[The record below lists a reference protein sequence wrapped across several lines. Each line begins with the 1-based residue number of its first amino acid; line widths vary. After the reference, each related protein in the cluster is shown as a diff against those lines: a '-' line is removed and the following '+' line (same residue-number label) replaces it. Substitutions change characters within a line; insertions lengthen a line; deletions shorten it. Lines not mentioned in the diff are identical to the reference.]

1 MSAAST
7 DNLLQM
13 ESLGGGRFALRGELG
28 YRTAR
33 AALEKGAALFADT
46 KVIKVDLSGVT
57 DADSAGLALLIEWVG
72 WAREQHREMRFFEL
86 PGEIRAIARI
96 CEVEDVLRAA
106 ERWEEG
112 ARRES

>member
-1 MSAAST
+1 VSKPA
-7 DNLLQM
+7 DLVEL
-13 ESLGGGRFALRGELG
+13 EPLGGGRFALRGWLS

-33 AALEKGAALFADT
+33 AALEKSASVFADT
-46 KVIKVDLSGVT
+46 RVIKVDLSGVT
-57 DADSAGLALLIEWVG
+57 DADSAGLALLIEWVS
-72 WAREQHREMRFFEL
+72 WARAQHREIRFFEL

-96 CEVEDVLRAA
+96 CEVEEVLRAA